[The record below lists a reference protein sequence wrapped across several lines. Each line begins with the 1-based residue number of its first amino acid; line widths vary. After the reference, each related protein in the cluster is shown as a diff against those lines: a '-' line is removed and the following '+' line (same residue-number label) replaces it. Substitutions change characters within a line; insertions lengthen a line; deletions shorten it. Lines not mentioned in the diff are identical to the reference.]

1 MDKHID
7 IGAIL
12 ENAPK
17 GLNLY
22 SPAYGDIKL
31 VSVDPIDRNRK
42 ATPMICCKSRSG
54 NEKKFFRDGT
64 ISTHGEC
71 MLFPS
76 KESLSWEMWQRKLF
90 KPGDIIVKD
99 NDDKHGPA
107 QTLLFYRLTPLVYL
121 ASAYDEKG
129 KLDNEVYVDYYRYA
143 TEEEKNDFN
152 RQLLFNGYEYDKNTK
167 SMVLADKSKIEQAKK
182 TEEEL
187 NNLFQEYKL
196 FNVEVL
202 KPFNVEVLKPFDK
215 VLYLPWDSSYD
226 CWQPGIVSMVVKD
239 TVHLIGVD
247 RGIRKC
253 IPFEGNEH
261 LIGEM
266 VKAKDFFIR
275 N

>member
-22 SPAYGDIKL
+22 SPAYGDVKL

-42 ATPMICCKSRSG
+42 ATPMIYCKSCSG
-54 NEKKFFRDGT
+54 NEKKFFRNGT

-99 NDDKHGPA
+99 NDDEHGHA
-107 QTLLFYRLTPLVYL
+107 QTLLFYGLSALVYL
-121 ASAYDEKG
+121 ASAYNEKG
-129 KLDNEVYVDYYRYA
+129 KIDNEVYINYHRYA
-143 TEEEKNDFN
+143 TQEEKNDFN
-152 RQLLFNGYEYDKNTK
+152 RRLSYNGYKYDKNENTL
-167 SMVLADKSKIEQAKK
+167 VPAGIEKIEQAKE

-187 NNLFQEYKL
+187 NSLLQEYKL
-196 FNVEVL
+196 
-202 KPFNVEVLKPFDK
+202 FNVEVLKPFDK
-215 VLYLPWDSSYD
+215 VLYLPWDGSHG
-226 CWQPGIVSMVVKD
+226 CWRPGIVSMVAKD
-239 TVHLIGVD
+239 TVYLIGMD
-247 RGIRKC
+247 RGIRQC

-261 LIGEM
+261 LIGEIA
-266 VKAKDFFIR
+266 KAKDFYIK

>member
-54 NEKKFFRDGT
+54 NEKRFFRDGT

-71 MLFPS
+71 ILFLS
-76 KESLSWEMWQRKLF
+76 KENRTWERWQEHLF
-90 KPGDIIVKD
+90 RMGDIIVKD
-99 NDDKHGPA
+99 NDDVHGQA
-107 QTLLFYRLTPLVYL
+107 NTVIFIGTADNSGYIGYGL
-121 ASAYDEKG
+121 SGSKG
-129 KLDNEVYVDYYRYA
+129 YAINILSIDCYRYA

-167 SMVLADKSKIEQAKK
+167 SMVLADKSKIEQAK
-182 TEEEL
+182 ENGEGC
-187 NNLFQEYKL
+187 KL
-196 FNVEVL
+196 FNVD
-202 KPFNVEVLKPFDK
+202 VLKPFDK
-215 VLYLPWDSSYD
+215 VLYLPLDGSHD
-226 CWQPGIVSMVVKD
+226 CWKPGIVSMVVKD
-239 TVHLIGVD
+239 TVYLIGVD

>member
-76 KESLSWEMWQRKLF
+76 KDNRSWERWQE
-90 KPGDIIVKD
+90 
-99 NDDKHGPA
+99 H
-107 QTLLFYRLTPLVYL
+107 
-121 ASAYDEKG
+121 
-129 KLDNEVYVDYYRYA
+129 
-143 TEEEKNDFN
+143 
-152 RQLLFNGYEYDKNTK
+152 NGYKYDKNTNTII
-167 SMVLADKSKIEQAKK
+167 SANEDEIERAKK

-196 FNVEVL
+196 FNVD
-202 KPFNVEVLKPFDK
+202 VLKPFDK
-215 VLYLPWDSSYD
+215 VLYLPSDGSYD
-226 CWQPGIVSMVVKD
+226 CWKPGIVSMVVKN
-239 TVHLIGVD
+239 VVYLIGMD
-247 RGIRKC
+247 RGIRQC

-261 LIGEM
+261 LIGEIA
-266 VKAKDFFIR
+266 KAKDFYIK

>member
-22 SPAYGDIKL
+22 SPAYGDVKL
-31 VSVDPIDRNRK
+31 VSVDPIDRYRK
-42 ATPMICCKSRSG
+42 ATPMICCKSSSG

-99 NDDKHGPA
+99 NDDEHGHA
-107 QTLLFYRLTPLVYL
+107 QTLLFYRLTALVYL

-129 KLDNEVYVDYYRYA
+129 KIDNEVYVNYYRYA
-143 TEEEKNDFN
+143 TQEEKNDFN
-152 RQLLFNGYEYDKNTK
+152 RRLLYNGYEYDKNENTL
-167 SMVLADKSKIEQAKK
+167 VPAGIEKIEQAKE

-187 NNLFQEYKL
+187 NSLLQEYKL
-196 FNVEVL
+196 
-202 KPFNVEVLKPFDK
+202 FNVEVLKPFDK
-215 VLYLPWDSSYD
+215 VLYLHWDGSHD
-226 CWQPGIVSMVVKD
+226 CWKPGIVSMVVKD
-239 TVHLIGVD
+239 TVYLIGMD
-247 RGIRKC
+247 RGIKKC

-266 VKAKDFFIR
+266 VKTKDFYIKS
-275 N
+275 

>member
-107 QTLLFYRLTPLVYL
+107 QTLLFYGLTPLVYL

-129 KLDNEVYVDYYRYA
+129 KIDNEVYVDYHRYA

-152 RQLLFNGYEYDKNTK
+152 RQLLFNGYEYDKNMK
-167 SMVLADKSKIEQAKK
+167 SIVLADKSKIEAKQNG
-182 TEEEL
+182 EGC
-187 NNLFQEYKL
+187 KL
-196 FNVEVL
+196 
-202 KPFNVEVLKPFDK
+202 FNVEVLKPFDK
-215 VLYLPWDSSYD
+215 VLYLHWNGSHD
-226 CWQPGIVSMVVKD
+226 CWKPGIVSMVVKD
-239 TVHLIGVD
+239 TVYLIGMD
-247 RGIRKC
+247 KGIKKC

-261 LIGEM
+261 LMGEIDE
-266 VKAKDFFIR
+266 AKDFYRKI
-275 N
+275 

>member
-42 ATPMICCKSRSG
+42 ATPMICCKSSSG
-54 NEKKFFRDGT
+54 NEKKFFRNGT

-71 MLFPS
+71 MLFLS
-76 KESLSWEMWQRKLF
+76 KDNRSWERWQEHLF
-90 KPGDIIVKD
+90 RMGDFIVKD
-99 NDDKHGPA
+99 NDDVYGPA
-107 QTLLFYRLTPLVYL
+107 NTVIFIGAAAEHSGYIGYELNGN
-121 ASAYDEKG
+121 KG
-129 KLDNEVYVDYYRYA
+129 YTITILPIDCYRYA
-143 TEEEKNDFN
+143 TQEEKNDFN
-152 RQLLFNGYEYDKNTK
+152 RQLLYNGYKYDKNTNTII
-167 SMVLADKSKIEQAKK
+167 SANEDEIERAKK
-182 TEEEL
+182 TEKEL

-202 KPFNVEVLKPFDK
+202 KPFDK
-215 VLYLPWDSSYD
+215 VLYLPWDGSHD
-226 CWQPGIVSMVVKD
+226 CWRPGIVSMVVKD
-239 TVHLIGVD
+239 TVYLIGMD
-247 RGIRKC
+247 RGIKKC

-266 VKAKDFFIR
+266 VKAKDFYIKS
-275 N
+275 